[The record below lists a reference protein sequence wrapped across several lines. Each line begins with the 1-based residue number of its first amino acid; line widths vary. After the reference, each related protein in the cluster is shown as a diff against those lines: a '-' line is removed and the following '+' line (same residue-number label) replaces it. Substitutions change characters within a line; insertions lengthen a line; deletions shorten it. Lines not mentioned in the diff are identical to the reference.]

1 MCLDYV
7 TFLLNL
13 NKRDSKKAAKAVVR
27 VCVCMNEQ
35 PGIQDY
41 NGGLQQS
48 KSLMQ
53 QPERKNKNKYID
65 FHRDV
70 SRYVV
75 SLAISEGGVS
85 HFLPMRLSGGE
96 RLSGK
101 YNRGV

>member
-1 MCLDYV
+1 MQ
-7 TFLLNL
+7 
-13 NKRDSKKAAKAVVR
+13 
-27 VCVCMNEQ
+27 E
-35 PGIQDY
+35 Y
-41 NGGLQQS
+41 NGGLEQS
-48 KSLMQ
+48 RSLMK
-53 QPERKNKNKYID
+53 QPKREEKKNKYID

-75 SLAISEGGVS
+75 SLAASEGGVS

>member
-1 MCLDYV
+1 
-7 TFLLNL
+7 
-13 NKRDSKKAAKAVVR
+13 
-27 VCVCMNEQ
+27 MNEQ

-41 NGGLQQS
+41 NSGLEQS

-53 QPERKNKNKYID
+53 QPAKREKKKYID

-70 SRYVV
+70 SRYAV
-75 SLAISEGGVS
+75 SLAVSEGGVS